1 MQKTENVFE
10 EMYQATYEKALFFVL
25 TKCGKVLEAEDILQ
39 ETYAELF
46 HVLAEKGEN
55 YITSPEGFVMQ
66 LAKSKIYRYYSE
78 KERRKA
84 CVYVEDIELPE
95 VDEMFGTAGVRAVEW
110 EDALLDKL
118 TAGEVMEYLAGK
130 DELTKEIFYQHYFAG
145 KTLEE
150 IAKSCGVKKSTVK
163 NRLYRTLK
171 ELRAL
176 RNVFF
181 V

>member
-95 VDEMFGTAGVRAVEW
+95 ADEMFGTAGVRAVEW

-130 DELTKEIFYQHYFAG
+130 DELTKEIF
-145 KTLEE
+145 
-150 IAKSCGVKKSTVK
+150 
-163 NRLYRTLK
+163 
-171 ELRAL
+171 
-176 RNVFF
+176 
-181 V
+181 